1 VINIGDKIEQQI
13 SFLQKELME
22 LKPRVSRL
30 ESREYAKNNLI
41 KIIDKELVGLKKERE
56 EIIKKNQD
64 TERNVGEIMMCNKL
78 KNLIM

>member
-1 VINIGDKIEQQI
+1 MAEKLEQQI

-41 KIIDKELVGLKKERE
+41 KIIDKELVILKKERE
-56 EIIKKNQD
+56 ELIKNTKPTVQNAGK
-64 TERNVGEIMMCNKL
+64 TMMCNKL
-78 KNLIM
+78 KNLII